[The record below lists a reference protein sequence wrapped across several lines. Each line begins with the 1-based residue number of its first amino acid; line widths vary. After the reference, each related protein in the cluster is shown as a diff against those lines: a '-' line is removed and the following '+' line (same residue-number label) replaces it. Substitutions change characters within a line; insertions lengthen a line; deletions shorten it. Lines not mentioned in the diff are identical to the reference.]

1 MGCLES
7 CSTILLRSSPLTTTR
22 CMDTTPKGVGSR
34 VKVWA
39 CVVRKGHRLDL
50 TVLVLTLAARVSAR
64 EGREV
69 LGGVDLGRLAALEKN
84 ERMLI

>member
-1 MGCLES
+1 MG
-7 CSTILLRSSPLTTTR
+7 
-22 CMDTTPKGVGSR
+22 GR
-34 VKVWA
+34 VRVWA
-39 CVVRKGHRLDL
+39 CVVRKGQGLDL
-50 TVLVLTLAARVSAR
+50 TALVLALAARVSAR